1 LPDLDPESAEELDQL
16 CKAQGKAADKL
27 RQDVARVCE
36 NPSGQR
42 DPRHR
47 FTKKFHSAHRYVN
60 VAKGAKVMEFNT
72 NQWRA
77 LFQLVE
83 VKKGKTTHRLVV
95 FIPIK
100 GQRFYSADSCP
111 WH

>member
-1 LPDLDPESAEELDQL
+1 LPDLDPESAAELDQL
-16 CKAQGKAADKL
+16 CKILGKSAEQLRAAVD
-27 RQDVARVCE
+27 RVCA

-42 DPRHR
+42 QPRHR
-47 FTKKFHSAHRYVN
+47 YTKKFHSAHRYVN
-60 VAKGAKVMEFNT
+60 VAKGATVLEFTT
-72 NQWRA
+72 NQWRG

-83 VKKGKTTHRLVV
+83 FEKNKTVHRLVV

-100 GQRFYSADSCP
+100 GSRFFTVDNCP